1 MGALPRL
8 AALSPF
14 CLAANGLCR
23 VFLLI
28 YLVLFGGFM
37 NKILLLSFFVFVGN
51 PVTPL
56 DLLAGGATE
65 NCIQTKAAQKFESVN
80 S

>member
-8 AALSPF
+8 AALSRF

-28 YLVLFGGFM
+28 YLVLLGGFM
-37 NKILLLSFFVFVGN
+37 NKIPLLSSVFVGN

-56 DLLAGGATE
+56 DLLAGGTTE
-65 NCIQTKAAQKFESVN
+65 NCIKTKAVQKFESVN